1 MRQNVIKDKSFA
13 FAVRIVNL
21 YKFLSENKKEFILS
35 KQILRSGTAIGAL
48 YREAEHAESKQDFIH
63 KLSIAQKECNETIYW
78 LDLLKETS
86 YIETIE
92 HKSIYNDCNDLM
104 ALLVSIIKTVKNN
117 NIK

>member
-1 MRQNVIKDKSFA
+1 MRPNVLKDKSFG

-21 YKFLSENKKEFILS
+21 YRFLSDNKKEFILS

-78 LDLLKETS
+78 LDVLKATD
-86 YIETIE
+86 YIDSIE
-92 HKSIYNDCNDLM
+92 HKSISKDCDELM
-104 ALLVSIIKTVKNN
+104 ALLVSIIKSAK
-117 NIK
+117 